1 MDKTK
6 IDWCDS
12 TWNPIT
18 GCLHKCEYCYAR
30 SIAKRFG
37 GWGYTPGMLRA
48 NAASEKT
55 YIHPMKAYYGEAVE
69 TEHGIIAE
77 IGDPFLTKGVRRASY
92 PFGFT
97 PTLHRYRLGEYKNKK
112 GRNIFVCSMADL
124 FGEWVPDEWIKA
136 VFEAANK
143 APQHRY
149 IYLTKNPNRYYQLG
163 EGGSAIIPDGGVSG
177 WFGASATTEEQA
189 QDAWGNLNCSWISIE
204 PIHGK
209 FSEEF
214 FWYDNRFTQA
224 IEPRWSWVVIG
235 AETGNRKGKVI
246 PEREWIE
253 IIVEQCRAASTPVFM
268 KSSLAEIWEGPLIQE
283 YPFDRR
289 QP

>member
-1 MDKTK
+1 MYVRPFDRNINLDDLETQDVSNCYKKPKTLAEAKKYKRKDGK
-6 IDWCDS
+6 I
-12 TWNPIT
+12 I
-18 GCLHKCEYCYAR
+18 
-30 SIAKRFG
+30 
-37 GWGYTPGMLRA
+37 
-48 NAASEKT
+48 
-55 YIHPMKAYYGEAVE
+55 KAPYPYG
-69 TEHGIIAE
+69 
-77 IGDPFLTKGVRRASY
+77 FL
-92 PFGFT
+92 
-97 PTLHRYRLGEYKNKK
+97 PTLHRYRLGDYQDKK
-112 GRNIFVCSMADL
+112 GRNIFVGSMTDL

-149 IYLTKNPNRYYQLG
+149 IYLTKNPDRYYQLG
-163 EGGSAIIPDGGVSG
+163 EGDSAIIPDGGASG

-189 QDAWGNLNCSWISIE
+189 QDAWDNLNCTWISIE

-214 FWYDNRFTQA
+214 FWHDNRFTQA

-253 IIVEQCRAASTPVFM
+253 VIVEQCRDAGTPVFM
-268 KSSLAEIWEGPLIQE
+268 KSSLAEIWGEPLIQE
-283 YPFDRR
+283 YPFNRR
-289 QP
+289 